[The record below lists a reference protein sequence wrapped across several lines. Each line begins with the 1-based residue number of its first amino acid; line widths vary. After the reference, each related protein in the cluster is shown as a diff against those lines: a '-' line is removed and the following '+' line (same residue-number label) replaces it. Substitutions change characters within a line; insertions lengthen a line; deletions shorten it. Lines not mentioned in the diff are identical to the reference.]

1 MAELLQL
8 PRGGMVFLSPCN
20 ALDYLRAYQPLC
32 MAIDAAFRRCGQSF
46 GDLLVDDQGWELLRF
61 LLDLFGLEIAE
72 FDNAWADLQVL
83 VFEVLPRVHEV
94 PQLEFARL
102 SADKSKGSGDAV
114 ADLIASLPEGI
125 DSALLERLDMA
136 AIYRIQWLNNQA
148 AHKRLTAKDK
158 DEIATAIAMEK
169 VSEDAKAA
177 QQKWLEI

>member
-32 MAIDAAFRRCGQSF
+32 LAIDTAFRRCGQSF
-46 GDLLVDDQGWELLRF
+46 GDLLVDSQGWELLRL
-61 LLDLFGLEIAE
+61 LLDLFGLEINE
-72 FDNAWADLQVL
+72 FDHAWADLQTLVL
-83 VFEVLPRVHEV
+83 ETLPSLHQV

-102 SADKSKGSGDAV
+102 SADKSQGSGDAV

-125 DSALLERLDMA
+125 DTAMLERLDMA
-136 AIYRIQWLNNQA
+136 SIYRIQWLNNQA
-148 AHKRLTAKDK
+148 AQKRLTPKDK
-158 DEIATAIAMEK
+158 DEIATAIAMER
-169 VSEDAKAA
+169 VAEDAKAA